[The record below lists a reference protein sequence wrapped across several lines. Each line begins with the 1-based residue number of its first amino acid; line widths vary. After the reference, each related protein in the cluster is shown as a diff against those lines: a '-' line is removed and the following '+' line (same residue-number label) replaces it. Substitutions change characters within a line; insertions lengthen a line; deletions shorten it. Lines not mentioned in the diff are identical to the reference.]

1 MTPKRKPASAG
12 TRETSEHPQ
21 ARLSAGQASGPA
33 RNLLL
38 SALGGSVW
46 SRIEQY
52 IAGEIAR
59 GAHLP
64 GERLPAEHV
73 LAQTFG
79 VNRHTVRQALASL
92 AAKGL
97 VRVTQ
102 GSGTYVEDFAVDLAL
117 GKRTR
122 HSQNLASAGLT
133 GTLRLLHASTYKASA
148 ICAKWLHVPAGTAL
162 LRLITVG
169 DARGRPIT
177 YSERFFPQARFA
189 DMADVLRATG
199 SVTKA
204 LAAHGVTDYTRRESH
219 ITAQMPA
226 AEVAQHL
233 AQPASRAV
241 LYVESVNVDPA
252 GQPVEY
258 ARTYFSGDRVKLVV
272 RADE

>member
-1 MTPKRKPASAG
+1 V
-12 TRETSEHPQ
+12 
-21 ARLSAGQASGPA
+21 GQERVSA
-33 RNLLL
+33 RNMLLTE
-38 SALGGSVW
+38 SGGSVW

-52 IAGEIAR
+52 LAGEIAR

-92 AAKGL
+92 ATKGL

-133 GTLRLLHASTYKASA
+133 GTLRLLHASPCRANTL
-148 ICAKWLHVPAGTAL
+148 CAKWLQVPSGTTL
-162 LRLITVG
+162 MRLITVG

-177 YSERFFPQARFA
+177 YSERFFPQERFA
-189 DMADVLRATG
+189 GIAEVLRATG

-204 LAAHGVTDYTRRESH
+204 LAEHGVTDYTRRESH

-233 AQPASRAV
+233 AQPPSRAV

-258 ARTYFSGDRVKLVV
+258 ARTYFCGDRVKLVV